1 MSDEM
6 NNTGSGQA
14 TVEVLQPFAEMHQK
28 PANPVENLIEK
39 VKEDPA
45 LTDASKLETM
55 SMLIM
60 KFLRENEELESEIRL
75 VLHQTTKHIEARNA
89 IQALNEFL
97 KKQISVLKEE
107 GELLL
112 QEEKKKTEE
121 SIRNEQD
128 KQLSQESQDIEDE
141 DPIERMKME
150 KEFEITCLEHEI
162 AKAKI
167 EAAEVRAEMA
177 KDRLALTKELAEE
190 RERGMKLTEMVKYM
204 KEQADIYEDEMMH
217 FHEAGLNNTKTF
229 QSFKSKI
236 DKLTG
241 RMVELES
248 ETNERKSQSQVSFE
262 QLKEM
267 NLASSEKEKELTS
280 LKRKLESML
289 KLNKALQDEKEK
301 LLERITSTT

>member
-6 NNTGSGQA
+6 NNTGSGRA
-14 TVEVLQPFAEMHQK
+14 TMEVLQPFAEMHQK
-28 PANPVENLIEK
+28 PTNPVENLIEK

-60 KFLRENEELESEIRL
+60 KFLRENEELESEIKL
-75 VLHQTTKHIEARNA
+75 VLRQTTKHIEARNA

-121 SIRNEQD
+121 SIKNEED
-128 KQLSQESQDIEDE
+128 SQLSTKSQDIEDE

-167 EAAEVRAEMA
+167 DAAEVRAEMA

-190 RERGMKLTEMVKYM
+190 REKGMKLTEMVKYM
-204 KEQADIYEDEMMH
+204 KEQADIYEDELMH

-248 ETNERKSQSQVSFE
+248 ETNERKSQSKINFE

-289 KLNKALQDEKEK
+289 KLNKALQDEKEN
-301 LLERITSTT
+301 LLNRITSTI